1 MRYVI
6 TINGAEVVDLS
17 SGERIYSADIPAEE
31 AVAFF
36 AGLDCLPVIYDCYMD
51 GWGYMTAA
59 MQERAA
65 EYITNIHS
73 LDMVLTLRSPVPE
86 LKAFLRRE
94 GRGVQ
99 KMQLFTADIPLRN
112 ALLSELAEKYPQ
124 FAVTSSLPNNIEVN
138 SRLADKGRALLVLAE
153 RLGIRREETMAF
165 GDGINDLTM
174 IGAAGTGVAM
184 GNACPEV
191 KKAADLTAPDCD
203 HDGVARVIE
212 TILSAR

>member
-1 MRYVI
+1 M
-6 TINGAEVVDLS
+6 
-17 SGERIYSADIPAEE
+17 
-31 AVAFF
+31 
-36 AGLDCLPVIYDCYMD
+36 
-51 GWGYMTAA
+51 
-59 MQERAA
+59 
-65 EYITNIHS
+65 
-73 LDMVLTLRSPVPE
+73 
-86 LKAFLRRE
+86 
-94 GRGVQ
+94 
-99 KMQLFTADIPLRN
+99 
-112 ALLSELAEKYPQ
+112 LLSELAEKYPQ